1 MKSLLILTTTLAGL
15 VLSSSSPA
23 QTYTFDPLHSAVVWQ
38 VSHFGFSKPS
48 GKFFASGTLQ
58 YDPNDL
64 KSSQVKAN
72 LNLNEGVTGIPDLDK
87 HLKGKLF
94 FNVEQYPTA
103 TFISQKVDVT
113 EQHISKVHGL
123 LTLHGVTK
131 PITLDVKLN
140 QVGLNPI
147 NDKES
152 IGFSATTQLKRS
164 DFGMT
169 TMLPGIGDEVS
180 LTIEVE
186 ASLST

>member
-1 MKSLLILTTTLAGL
+1 MKALRILTTMLVGL
-15 VLSSSSPA
+15 VLSGPSQA
-23 QTYTFDPLHSAVVWQ
+23 KTYTFDPLHSTVVWQ

-48 GKFFASGTLQ
+48 GKFFARGTLQ
-58 YDPNDL
+58 YDPQDL
-64 KSSQVKAN
+64 KNSQVNAT
-72 LNLNEGVTGIPDLDK
+72 LNLTEGVTGIPDLDK

-94 FNVEQYPTA
+94 FNVEQFPTA
-103 TFISQKVDVT
+103 TFISNNVDIT
-113 EQHISKVHGL
+113 AQHVSKVHGL
-123 LTLHGVTK
+123 LTLHGITK

-140 QVGLNPI
+140 QIAQNPI

-152 IGFSATTQLKRS
+152 IGFSATAQLKRS

-180 LTIEVE
+180 LIIEVE